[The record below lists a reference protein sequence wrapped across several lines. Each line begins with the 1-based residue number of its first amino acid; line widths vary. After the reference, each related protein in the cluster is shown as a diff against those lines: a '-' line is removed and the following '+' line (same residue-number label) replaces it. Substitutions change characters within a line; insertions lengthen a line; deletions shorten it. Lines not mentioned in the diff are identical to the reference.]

1 MRFGI
6 LMKGSLNAALSEQ
19 QTHRENCLIW
29 TVTRDGW
36 KIHQGPTWQGCALKI
51 RSENMA
57 KKQSHHSVTDIGLD
71 PRTWFFSRCSSVKKS
86 REPESKGSFKAIQ
99 SLRFGS
105 SAVLGG
111 HGVRDSKIKK
121 PLLRMHEPPL
131 CFISSY
137 TGTHDGSQTSPVHRA
152 KKSTRAEHRPG
163 VICKLAKKINGAQS
177 KLFKLELFL
186 EEGKKFQ
193 IMRKRVK
200 SAHIRTDNEH
210 INSLWRG
217 GFWLQILKH
226 SGSFVGTGDL
236 ISGGYQL
243 PGSRPTAC
251 NSSSVGVARSTAGAR
266 RSSVITTLHPS
277 LYPAT

>member
-1 MRFGI
+1 MSRTSVWT
-6 LMKGSLNAALSEQ
+6 LAPDSSHDVQVSRNPGSQNQRGVSKPFKVFVLVAVQSWGA
-19 QTHRENCLIW
+19 T
-29 TVTRDGW
+29 GW
-36 KIHQGPTWQGCALKI
+36 GTQKQ
-51 RSENMA
+51 RSPSFACM
-57 KKQSHHSVTDIGLD
+57 SH
-71 PRTWFFSRCSSVKKS
+71 P
-86 REPESKGSFKAIQ
+86 
-99 SLRFGS
+99 LR
-105 SAVLGG
+105 
-111 HGVRDSKIKK
+111 
-121 PLLRMHEPPL
+121 
-131 CFISSY
+131 FISSY

-152 KKSTRAEHRPG
+152 KKSTRAEHKPG

-186 EEGKKFQ
+186 EGKKFQ
-193 IMRKRVK
+193 IMRKRLK

-266 RSSVITTLHPS
+266 QSSVITILHPS